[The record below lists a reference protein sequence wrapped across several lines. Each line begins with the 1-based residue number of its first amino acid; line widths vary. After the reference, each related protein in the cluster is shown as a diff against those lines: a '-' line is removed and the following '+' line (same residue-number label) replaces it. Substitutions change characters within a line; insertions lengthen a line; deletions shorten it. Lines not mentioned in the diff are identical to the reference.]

1 MQYKKKIVF
10 VNSLLTI
17 MKIKFLPYLSNVI
30 IIDNDF
36 DLFILKN
43 IMLQLRIQTK
53 PIYFGR

>member
-10 VNSLLTI
+10 INSLLTI
-17 MKIKFLPYLSNVI
+17 MKINFLPYLSNVI

-43 IMLQLRIQTK
+43 IMLQLRIQTE